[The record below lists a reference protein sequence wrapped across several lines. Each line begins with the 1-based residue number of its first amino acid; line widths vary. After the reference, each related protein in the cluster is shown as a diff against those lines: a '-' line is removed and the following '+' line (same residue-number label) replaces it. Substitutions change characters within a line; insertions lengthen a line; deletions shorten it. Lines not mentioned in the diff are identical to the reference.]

1 MLLVNSKFTR
11 SISHDTLEEGLH
23 MFKSE
28 NYGRSLSEYERYIF
42 AQVAKR
48 KKAVSYFKFALGNY

>member
-1 MLLVNSKFTR
+1 
-11 SISHDTLEEGLH
+11 

-28 NYGRSLSEYERYIF
+28 NYGRSLGEYERYIL

-48 KKAVSYFKFALGNY
+48 EKAVSYFKFALGKY

>member
-1 MLLVNSKFTR
+1 
-11 SISHDTLEEGLH
+11 

-42 AQVAKR
+42 AQIAKR
-48 KKAVSYFKFALGNY
+48 KRAVSYFKFALGNY